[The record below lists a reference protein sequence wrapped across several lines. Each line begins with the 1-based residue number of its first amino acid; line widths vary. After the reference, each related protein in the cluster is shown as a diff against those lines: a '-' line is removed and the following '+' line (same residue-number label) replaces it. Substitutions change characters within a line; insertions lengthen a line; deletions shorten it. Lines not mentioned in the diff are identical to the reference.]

1 MDLFECFDG
10 QLHHNS
16 LDAILGV
23 GSFGTASSE
32 AEPHA
37 LHADEGDRN
46 CVTYQWMMDEQEP
59 PSHSCPPDDPEV
71 QEMKAARTAQEER
84 LHAFLLAD
92 PSALDRKTSA
102 ATACPK
108 KKRIRR
114 PRRSRRLN

>member
-1 MDLFECFDG
+1 MDLFECFDA
-10 QLHHNS
+10 QLHDNS

-37 LHADEGDRN
+37 LHADQGDRN
-46 CVTYQWMMDEQEP
+46 CVTYQWMMDEHEP
-59 PSHSCPPDDPEV
+59 PSDSCPPDDPEV
-71 QEMKAARTAQEER
+71 QEMKAARVAQEER
-84 LHAFLLAD
+84 LHTFLLGE
-92 PSALDRKTSA
+92 PSNLDRKTSA

-114 PRRSRRLN
+114 PKRSRRLN